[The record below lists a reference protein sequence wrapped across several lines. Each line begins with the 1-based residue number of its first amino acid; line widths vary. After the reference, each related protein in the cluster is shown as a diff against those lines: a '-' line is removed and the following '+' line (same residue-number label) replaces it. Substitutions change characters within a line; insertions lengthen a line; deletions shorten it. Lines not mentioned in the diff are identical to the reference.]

1 MKGMAALSQAT
12 RFRFWLWVISF
23 LGVIVPRR
31 IRPDWRQEWLA
42 ELQYREE
49 LLSDWQNLNWKTKTD
64 LLWHSL
70 GAFCDAIW
78 LQSHRWE
85 DEMIQDLRYGV
96 RMLVKTPGFT
106 IIAVVTLALGIG
118 ANTAIFSV
126 VNAVLLRPLPY
137 PEPQQLVML
146 EEMERDGTS
155 GLTTFATFSD
165 WRERSKSF
173 GSMSLVR
180 YWEVTLTG
188 DSEPELLPG
197 MRVSANFFTTLGVKP
212 ALGREFLETEDH
224 PDTRYVVML
233 SHEIWKRRFQ
243 SDPNIVGRPIS
254 LSGISFTVVGV
265 MPQDFD
271 ELLSARLYSPAALWA
286 PIGYEATQPWA
297 CRTCH
302 HVQALARLK
311 QEVGIDQAKAEMD
324 AISASLFSEHPRD
337 YSTSGVAVIPLQKKF
352 FGQVQTALAV
362 LLGAVGLVLLIACSN
377 VANLLLARSSARA
390 GEFAIRAAL
399 GASRRRILR
408 QLLTESLLLT
418 LAGALIGLLL
428 AKWSLGLI
436 VAISP
441 ATILRLHEVGIDGSV
456 LGFTLLVSVAAALF
470 FGLVPA
476 LSASRMD
483 LNVSL
488 KERGRGVAFLS
499 HGRMRSALV
508 IGEVALSL
516 ALLIAAGL
524 LVKSFFRLVRVTPG
538 FDPDNLL
545 TLHVSASGPR
555 YENEDSVRAFF
566 DEAISRV
573 QALPGVESVGI
584 VSNLPLDSNRDGFGF
599 HIEGRP
605 SPNPADAPSAERYV
619 ITPDYLKTM
628 RIPVKRGR
636 GFTSEDRPQSLQV
649 VLVNETAVRRCWPDE
664 EPLGKRIRLGG
675 PDNPIRTIVGIVG
688 DVNHDGLDK
697 APEMQ
702 AYVPQTQWTN
712 SLVQFV
718 IRTSGDP
725 QAVVNPVC
733 REIWS
738 VDKDQP
744 IYRIATMGDLVSTSV
759 AQRRFTLILIGFFAV
774 IALLLAAV
782 GIYGVMSQL
791 VAQRTHEVGIRMA
804 LGAQT
809 GDVLKLVIGEGMRLA
824 LIGLAIG
831 LSASLAL
838 SRWLKDLLFAVEPTD
853 PVTFSAIV
861 FLLMVAALLAC
872 YLPARR
878 AAKIDP
884 LSALRHE

>member
-1 MKGMAALSQAT
+1 
-12 RFRFWLWVISF
+12 
-23 LGVIVPRR
+23 
-31 IRPDWRQEWLA
+31 
-42 ELQYREE
+42 
-49 LLSDWQNLNWKTKTD
+49 
-64 LLWHSL
+64 
-70 GAFCDAIW
+70 
-78 LQSHRWE
+78 
-85 DEMIQDLRYGV
+85 
-96 RMLVKTPGFT
+96 
-106 IIAVVTLALGIG
+106 
-118 ANTAIFSV
+118 
-126 VNAVLLRPLPY
+126 
-137 PEPQQLVML
+137 
-146 EEMERDGTS
+146 
-155 GLTTFATFSD
+155 
-165 WRERSKSF
+165 
-173 GSMSLVR
+173 
-180 YWEVTLTG
+180 
-188 DSEPELLPG
+188 
-197 MRVSANFFTTLGVKP
+197 
-212 ALGREFLETEDH
+212 
-224 PDTRYVVML
+224 
-233 SHEIWKRRFQ
+233 
-243 SDPNIVGRPIS
+243 
-254 LSGISFTVVGV
+254 
-265 MPQDFD
+265 
-271 ELLSARLYSPAALWA
+271 
-286 PIGYEATQPWA
+286 
-297 CRTCH
+297 
-302 HVQALARLK
+302 
-311 QEVGIDQAKAEMD
+311 
-324 AISASLFSEHPRD
+324 
-337 YSTSGVAVIPLQKKF
+337 
-352 FGQVQTALAV
+352 
-362 LLGAVGLVLLIACSN
+362 
-377 VANLLLARSSARA
+377 
-390 GEFAIRAAL
+390 
-399 GASRRRILR
+399 
-408 QLLTESLLLT
+408 
-418 LAGALIGLLL
+418 
-428 AKWSLGLI
+428 
-436 VAISP
+436 
-441 ATILRLHEVGIDGSV
+441 
-456 LGFTLLVSVAAALF
+456 
-470 FGLVPA
+470 
-476 LSASRMD
+476 
-483 LNVSL
+483 
-488 KERGRGVAFLS
+488 
-499 HGRMRSALV
+499 
-508 IGEVALSL
+508 
-516 ALLIAAGL
+516 
-524 LVKSFFRLVRVTPG
+524 
-538 FDPDNLL
+538 
-545 TLHVSASGPR
+545 
-555 YENEDSVRAFF
+555 
-566 DEAISRV
+566 
-573 QALPGVESVGI
+573 
-584 VSNLPLDSNRDGFGF
+584 
-599 HIEGRP
+599 
-605 SPNPADAPSAERYV
+605 
-619 ITPDYLKTM
+619 M